1 MRSLWQQLKI
11 VRTYVQACCVKM
23 GTCARVDWLEAHS
36 AGAASHQRRGGVLS
50 CLPNHVQIA
59 PVSRCRGLNLGYFFL
74 IFLYFIFFSFI
85 LTVTSPPASRYTQRR
100 PALQDTTISTATHMS
115 KWPSPTV
122 LTPSAWQHPKPTLQ
136 PNRSVAHPMSGHQ
149 KRPRYPFRCHFLMK
163 PPNVLTYTRHPDTT
177 AMHGQQI

>member
-36 AGAASHQRRGGVLS
+36 AGAASHQRRGGRPLLS
-50 CLPNHVQIA
+50 SQPCADCTRQ
-59 PVSRCRGLNLGYFFL
+59 PVPGSELGVFFL